1 MKKKL
6 LSIHRPKKNK
16 FLNIEMFGHYL
27 AGLIDGDGHI
37 SKLGHIVIFFNLSDV
52 RNAHQ
57 LRSRLKYGKIRSVK
71 NKKAVNL
78 IISNKKGIL
87 LVACLIKNKLKH
99 LSKINQ
105 YNNRLVKLFNIEK
118 TSLDNTINWNTP
130 WFSGFFDADGYFKIY
145 LLNRKNR
152 INLEVRL
159 LAQIDQKAKVLL
171 SQIKSKFGGYLGYRK
186 SQNTYYYSSV
196 SFNAMFKLLTFFDTF
211 NLQYYRTYLKYTI
224 LRKSYVIVQNN
235 EHLKNSGQLKLEKYL
250 KKLNKLVLKRL

>member
-1 MKKKL
+1 MNY
-6 LSIHRPKKNK
+6 S
-16 FLNIEMFGHYL
+16 
-27 AGLIDGDGHI
+27 
-37 SKLGHIVIFFNLSDV
+37 
-52 RNAHQ
+52 
-57 LRSRLKYGKIRSVK
+57 
-71 NKKAVNL
+71 
-78 IISNKKGIL
+78 
-87 LVACLIKNKLKH
+87 CLIKNKLKH

-159 LAQIDQKAKVLL
+159 LAQIDQKDKVLL